1 MKTLIV
7 YDSFFGCTEK
17 IAQEIGAILTKRGF
31 VIVVKADQTT
41 PEMLKEIDLLILGSP
56 TRAFSPSPNTK
67 AFLKRLQP
75 DQLRGVRVAAFDTRI
90 GDIDKAPKILKFL
103 VNIFGYAAE
112 PMLKALIKKGGIQT
126 VAPGWFY
133 VDGMEGPV
141 KEGELERAA
150 GWAEEIALATS
161 SAM

>member
-17 IAQEIGAILTKRGF
+17 IAQEIGSTLTKHGF
-31 VIVVKADQTT
+31 VSVVKVDQTT
-41 PEMLKEIDLLILGSP
+41 PEMLTDIDLLIIGSP
-56 TRAFSPSPNTK
+56 TRAFSASPNTK
-67 AFLKRLQP
+67 AFLKQVNSDVLN
-75 DQLRGVRVAAFDTRI
+75 GVRVAAFDTRI

-112 PMLKALIKKGGIQT
+112 PMLKALIKKGGIET

-141 KEGELERAA
+141 TEGELERAA
-150 GWAEEIALATS
+150 AWAEEIARVVTPVA
-161 SAM
+161 

>member
-17 IAQEIGAILTKRGF
+17 IAQEIGATLTKHGF
-31 VIVVKADQTT
+31 VSVVKAHQTT

-90 GDIDKAPKILKFL
+90 GDIEKAPKILKIL
-103 VNIFGYAAE
+103 VKIFGYAAE
-112 PMLKALIKKGGIQT
+112 PMLKSLIKKGGIQAVT
-126 VAPGWFY
+126 PGWFY
-133 VDGMEGPV
+133 VDDMEGPV

-150 GWAEEIALATS
+150 RWAEEIAQVVTPVA
-161 SAM
+161 